1 MSAQCN
7 RVAVEDGHT
16 ESVSIRLKNKAK
28 PDEII
33 AAWNNYRAEPQ
44 ELKLPSAP
52 AQPVV
57 YLEANDRPQPRFDV
71 DIGAGMTT
79 VVGRLRPCGVL
90 DWKFTV
96 LSHNTIRGAAGAAS
110 AECRTA
116 ESQGLPRMKNRARA
130 PAYNGSHPPM
140 IVMKFGGT
148 SVEDAKA
155 IDRVASIVEGRLAQ
169 KPVVVVSAMAK
180 VTDTLLTMAKAAGSG
195 ERKTALKLCRSLQE
209 RHYNTASE
217 LLGTALFTDFH
228 SELGAEFESLDELLR
243 GISAV
248 GEITPRTTDHVAAFG
263 EMLSSKIVAAAFAA
277 RGLNG
282 VHVDSR
288 EVLVTDSSY
297 MQAVPQFEDTNAK
310 LQEKVQPL
318 LDEGK
323 VPVMGGF
330 IGSNRAGITTTIGRG
345 GSDFSAAIFGAGLS
359 AERIEIWTDVDG
371 ILTTDP
377 RICPDA
383 RRIKVISFDEAAELA
398 YFGAKVLHPATVLP
412 AIQKNIPVYVLNS
425 RIPRAKARASRPRA
439 PQGKNIF
446 KAIAAKKRIT
456 IVDVAAPRMLLA
468 HGFLRAIFEAFDRHQ
483 VAVDVV
489 STSEVSVSLT
499 VDSNQAIPALAADL
513 AKLADVK
520 YEGRKA
526 IVCLV
531 GENLRDTPGI
541 AALVF
546 RELADKKIRMIS
558 QGASEINLTFVIEED
573 EVPEVIQRLHKT
585 FFSELDPE
593 VFA

>member
-1 MSAQCN
+1 
-7 RVAVEDGHT
+7 
-16 ESVSIRLKNKAK
+16 
-28 PDEII
+28 
-33 AAWNNYRAEPQ
+33 
-44 ELKLPSAP
+44 
-52 AQPVV
+52 
-57 YLEANDRPQPRFDV
+57 
-71 DIGAGMTT
+71 
-79 VVGRLRPCGVL
+79 
-90 DWKFTV
+90 
-96 LSHNTIRGAAGAAS
+96 
-110 AECRTA
+110 
-116 ESQGLPRMKNRARA
+116 
-130 PAYNGSHPPM
+130 M

-155 IDRVASIVEGRLAQ
+155 IERVASIVQGRAEQ
-169 KPVVVVSAMAK
+169 NPVIVVSAMAK
-180 VTDTLLTMAKAAGSG
+180 VTDTLLTMARAAGAG

-217 LLGTALFTDFH
+217 LLGTALFTEFH

-277 RGLNG
+277 RDMKG

-288 EVLVTDSSY
+288 EVLITDSGY
-297 MQAVPQFEDTNAK
+297 MQAVPQFEETNVK
-310 LQEKVQPL
+310 LQEKLAPL
-318 LDEGK
+318 LRQGQI
-323 VPVMGGF
+323 PVMGGF
-330 IGSNRAGITTTIGRG
+330 IGANRAGITTTIGRG

-412 AIQKNIPVYVLNS
+412 AIQKNIPVYILNS
-425 RIPRAKARASRPRA
+425 RNADCEGTRITARAPHC
-439 PQGKNIF
+439 KNFF
-446 KAIAAKKRIT
+446 KAIAAKRRIT
-456 IVDVAAPRMLLA
+456 IIDIAAPRMLLA
-468 HGFLRAIFEAFDRHQ
+468 HGFLKAIFDAFDRHRIPI
-483 VAVDVV
+483 DVV

-499 VDSNQAIPALAADL
+499 VDSNESIPALAEDL
-513 AKLADVK
+513 SRLADVK

-531 GENLRDTPGI
+531 GENLREVPGI
-541 AALVF
+541 AAHVF
-546 RELADKKIRMIS
+546 VQLIDTTFRMIS
-558 QGASEINLTFVIEED
+558 QGASEINLTFVVDEEQ
-573 EVPEVIQRLHKT
+573 VPGIVQRLHKT
-585 FFSELDPE
+585 FFADPDPE
-593 VFA
+593 TFA

>member
-1 MSAQCN
+1 
-7 RVAVEDGHT
+7 
-16 ESVSIRLKNKAK
+16 
-28 PDEII
+28 
-33 AAWNNYRAEPQ
+33 
-44 ELKLPSAP
+44 
-52 AQPVV
+52 
-57 YLEANDRPQPRFDV
+57 
-71 DIGAGMTT
+71 
-79 VVGRLRPCGVL
+79 
-90 DWKFTV
+90 
-96 LSHNTIRGAAGAAS
+96 
-110 AECRTA
+110 
-116 ESQGLPRMKNRARA
+116 
-130 PAYNGSHPPM
+130 M

-148 SVEDAKA
+148 SVEDARA
-155 IDRVASIVEGRLAQ
+155 IERVAAIVKGRLEQ
-169 KPVVVVSAMAK
+169 QPVVVVSAMAK
-180 VTDTLLTMAKAAGSG
+180 VTDTLLTMARAAGAG
-195 ERKTALKLCRSLQE
+195 ERKTALKLCRTLQE

-217 LLGTALFTDFH
+217 LLGTAVFSDFH
-228 SELGAEFESLDELLR
+228 SELGSEFEGLDELLR

-277 RGLNG
+277 HGLKG

-288 EVLVTDSSY
+288 DILVTDSNY
-297 MQAVPQFEDTNAK
+297 MEAAPQTEETNQR
-310 LQEKVQPL
+310 LQSKVKPL
-318 LDEGK
+318 LDAGQ

-330 IGSNRAGITTTIGRG
+330 IGANRAGITTTIGRG
-345 GSDFSAAIFGAGLS
+345 GSDFSAAIVGAGLG

-425 RIPRAKARASRPRA
+425 RNPSCEGTKITARAPPCRNP
-439 PQGKNIF
+439 F
-446 KAIAAKKRIT
+446 KAIATKKRIT

-468 HGFLRAIFEAFDRHQ
+468 HGFLKAIFEAFDRHRIP
-483 VAVDVV
+483 VDVV

-499 VDSNQAIPALAADL
+499 VDSNESIPALAADL

-526 IVCLV
+526 IVCIV
-531 GENLRDTPGI
+531 GENLRETPGI
-541 AALVF
+541 AARVF
-546 RELADKKIRMIS
+546 GELADLKVRMIS
-558 QGASEINLTFVIEED
+558 QGASEINLTFVIEEED
-573 EVPEVIQRLHKT
+573 VPGVVRRLHSA
-585 FFSELDPE
+585 FFSDLDPE